1 MTQHVPLPLKRPQ
14 RLDRGQL
21 EFRWEPFSAI
31 ARESLPLMK
40 RHWQELARDQ
50 DRVPLDPDWDTHFG
64 SELQGKL
71 HVLTAREGPQLRG
84 YIFNFIGGALN
95 YNSTCHGHTEKYW
108 LEPAFRK
115 GWLPVKM
122 FKENLR
128 GLKERGVVVAT
139 VSFSLGFKNARLGR
153 FFARLG
159 YEPTD
164 IFMRRL
170 L

>member
-14 RLDRGQL
+14 RLDHGQFEL

-31 ARESLPLMK
+31 SREFLPLLK

-50 DRVPLDPDWDTHFG
+50 DRVLLDPDWDTHFG

-71 HVLTAREGPQLRG
+71 HVLTAREGSQLRG

-115 GWLPVKM
+115 GWLPVRSDGDESKTSLDRQPP
-122 FKENLR
+122 FPCPGE
-128 GLKERGVVVAT
+128 ER
-139 VSFSLGFKNARLGR
+139 SDRLTPNIPL
-153 FFARLG
+153 A
-159 YEPTD
+159 P
-164 IFMRRL
+164 RRHA
-170 L
+170 